1 LIFNEIGFM
10 KYVIILFTI
19 LSFSV
24 SAQVDEE
31 TELEM
36 SKEITIRVEHV
47 DSTEVFKVVE
57 QMPVYRGCLKE
68 AEDKKMQC
76 SSDAA
81 IAHIVKNLVYPK
93 SAIEKGI
100 EGTVYVRYHV
110 NKDAKVTNV
119 EIVRGV
125 EKELDLAALAVVKT
139 LEYERS
145 GVQNG
150 KAVTVEMVVPIR
162 FKL

>member
-1 LIFNEIGFM
+1 M
-10 KYVIILFTI
+10 KYVFIFFTF
-19 LSFSV
+19 LNLSV

-31 TELEM
+31 TGFEM
-36 SKEITIRVEHV
+36 GKEISIRVEHV

-68 AEDKKMQC
+68 VEDVRMKC
-76 SSDAA
+76 STDAA
-81 IAHIVKNLVYPK
+81 IAHITKNLVYPK
-93 SAIEKGI
+93 SAIENGI
-100 EGTVYVRYHV
+100 QGTVYVRYHV
-110 NKDAKVTNV
+110 TNEAKVTNV
-119 EIVRGV
+119 EILRGV
-125 EKELDLAALAVVKT
+125 NDDLDLAALKVVKT